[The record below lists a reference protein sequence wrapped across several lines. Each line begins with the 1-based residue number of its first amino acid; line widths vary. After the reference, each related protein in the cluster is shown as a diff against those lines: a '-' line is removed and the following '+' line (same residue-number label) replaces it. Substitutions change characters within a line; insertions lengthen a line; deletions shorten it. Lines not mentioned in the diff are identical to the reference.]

1 MRARFKYIYP
11 LRRILHHARND
22 FRVWRLN
29 REVALAFADPILE
42 GPGLGGRLTLPLR
55 TPWGRGALGL
65 VAVLGLALLI
75 RPLLRPL
82 EGAEAALAAV
92 PAAPEPPPSL
102 VLPAAVD
109 GNPDA
114 GMPAAKEASESG
126 PAPGEAAEAPAP
138 PEPGAPVPSDGV
150 NMAIMLAMAGLEGE
164 TDPAASP
171 VPARLP
177 SRYKALVACKRD
189 RTLYVYERTA
199 RSRWSQVAA
208 YPMAFGRN
216 GGDKADAG
224 DRRTPE
230 GRYWIT
236 SVLSGPS
243 QGPLYGALV
252 FTLNYPNPKDIAEGK
267 GGEGIWIHGVE
278 RGRRPART
286 RGCIALPNKDV
297 MALAAHAGTGTPV
310 LILPDSVAPDPASQ
324 LDETGMEREY
334 PDLMARYGRG
344 GRVDEVM
351 RERALSEGREF
362 LAVENRDHPEAARGA
377 LSPAD
382 REAILAR
389 LERWRKDWIARDA
402 AAYARHYAAAF
413 RDRQGRDRADFLE
426 RKGRIFAS
434 KARITMEMIE
444 PVIAS
449 DGYWR
454 ADVTFRQEYAAE
466 GGEGIQRSS
475 GPKTV
480 WLEHG
485 PEGWL
490 IVKE

>member
-1 MRARFKYIYP
+1 MRASFKYFYP
-11 LRRILHHARND
+11 LRRLLHHARND
-22 FRVWRLN
+22 FRVRRLN

-42 GPGLGGRLTLPLR
+42 GPGLRGRLVQPLR
-55 TPWGRGALGL
+55 TPWGIGAASLAAAL
-65 VAVLGLALLI
+65 ALALLT
-75 RPLLRPL
+75 RPLFRAAPPEADLAVVPAVPPAPSAPP
-82 EGAEAALAAV
+82 GAASPAAL
-92 PAAPEPPPSL
+92 PET
-102 VLPAAVD
+102 
-109 GNPDA
+109 
-114 GMPAAKEASESG
+114 EETG

-138 PEPGAPVPSDGV
+138 PEHGAPVPSDGV
-150 NMAIMLAMAGLEGE
+150 NMAIMLAMAGLEE
-164 TDPAASP
+164 EADPVAPAA
-171 VPARLP
+171 PARLP
-177 SRYKALVACKRD
+177 QRYKALVACKRD
-189 RTLYVYERTA
+189 RTLYVYERA
-199 RSRWSQVAA
+199 GKGRWQKVAA
-208 YPMAFGRN
+208 YPVAFGRH
-216 GGDKADAG
+216 GGDKSDAG

-252 FTLNYPNPKDIAEGK
+252 FTLNYPSPKDIAEGK

-278 RGRRPART
+278 AGRRPTRT
-286 RGCIALPNKDV
+286 RGCLALPNKDV

-310 LILPDSVAPDPASQ
+310 VILPDSVAPDPASQ
-324 LDETGMEREY
+324 FDETGMEREY
-334 PDLMARYGRG
+334 PGLMARHGGG
-344 GRVDEVM
+344 GRMDTLM
-351 RERALSEGREF
+351 RERALAEGRAF
-362 LAVENRDHPEAARGA
+362 LEAEARAHPEAARGE

-389 LERWRKDWIARDA
+389 LERWRRDWIGRDA
-402 AAYARHYAAAF
+402 AAYASHYASSF
-413 RDRQGRDRADFLE
+413 RDRQGRGRPEFLE

-434 KARITMEMIE
+434 KGRITMDMID
-444 PVIAS
+444 PVVTA

-485 PEGWL
+485 PDGWL